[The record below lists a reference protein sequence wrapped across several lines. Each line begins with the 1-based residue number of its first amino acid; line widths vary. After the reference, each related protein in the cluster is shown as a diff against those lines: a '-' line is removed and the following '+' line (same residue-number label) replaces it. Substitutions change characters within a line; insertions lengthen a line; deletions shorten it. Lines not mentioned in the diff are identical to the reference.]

1 METPFCRTEKMFG
14 EAAMRVFFGAR
25 VAVFGAGGVGGY
37 TIEALARAGIGALD
51 IVDSDAVSIS
61 NINRQI
67 IATHATVGDSPAA
80 TPTGMAPRSSKT
92 GTMAVKNV
100 SRIS

>member
-37 TIEALARAGIGALD
+37 TIEALAVRESARWTSL
-51 IVDSDAVSIS
+51 
-61 NINRQI
+61 
-67 IATHATVGDSPAA
+67 TA
-80 TPTGMAPRSSKT
+80 TP
-92 GTMAVKNV
+92 
-100 SRIS
+100 